1 MYTPIGYVYTCKP
14 PGSERS
20 RRPSDEKGF
29 QMDLQLKGKSVLVT
43 GASKGIG
50 HAAAKAFAAEGCA
63 LHLAARSA
71 GALEALRA
79 ELVDAYRTQVTLH
92 VMDLSQS
99 SNMQLLGRA
108 AGDVDIL
115 VNNAGEIPSG
125 PIESLTEDDWRR
137 GYDLKLFGYINL
149 TRELY
154 ARMKKRGSGV
164 IINDIGNS
172 GENWDAN
179 YIAGSTGNAALM
191 AFTKALGGQSLD
203 FGVRVVGVNPG
214 PVETDRMIKINKR
227 RALDWYGDESRWED
241 LREKYPG
248 GRPATPQEVADLMVF
263 LASPRAAYI
272 TGTVVTIDGGIASR
286 GSIIKE
292 RTVERAQV

>member
-1 MYTPIGYVYTCKP
+1 MNLG
-14 PGSERS
+14 
-20 RRPSDEKGF
+20 
-29 QMDLQLKGKSVLVT
+29 LKGMSVLVT

-50 HAAAKAFAAEGCA
+50 RATAKAFAAEGCN

-71 GALEALRA
+71 DALESLRA
-79 ELVDAYRTQVTLH
+79 DIVRTHGTAVAVHAL
-92 VMDLSQS
+92 DLSVS
-99 SNMQLLGRA
+99 ANMTALAEA

-115 VNNAGEIPSG
+115 INNAGEVPSG

-149 TRELY
+149 TRSVY
-154 ARMKKRGSGV
+154 ARMKTRRSGV

-214 PVETDRMIKINKR
+214 PVETDRMVKINKR
-227 RALDWYGDESRWED
+227 RALDWYGDESRWQE

-248 GRPATPQEVADLMVF
+248 GRPATPEEVADLMVF
-263 LASPRAAYI
+263 LASPRAGYI

-292 RTVERAQV
+292 RTVERA

>member
-1 MYTPIGYVYTCKP
+1 
-14 PGSERS
+14 
-20 RRPSDEKGF
+20 
-29 QMDLQLKGKSVLVT
+29 MDLQLAGKTVLIT

-50 HAAAKAFAAEGCA
+50 LATARAFAGEGCH
-63 LHLAARSA
+63 LHLAARSQD
-71 GALEALRA
+71 ALESAQAQLSA
-79 ELVDAYRTQVTLH
+79 AHGVKVAIH
-92 VMDLSQS
+92 AMDLSVS
-99 SNMQLLGRA
+99 ENLLELARRA
-108 AGDVDIL
+108 PDVDIL
-115 VNNAGEIPSG
+115 INNAGEVPSG
-125 PIESLTEDDWRR
+125 PIESLTEADWRR
-137 GYDLKLFGYINL
+137 GYDLKLFGYIGL

-154 ARMKKRGSGV
+154 ARMKARGRGV

-214 PVETDRMIKINKR
+214 PVETERMVKINKR
-227 RALDWYGDESRWED
+227 RALDLYGDANRHEEM
-241 LREKYPG
+241 LAKFPG
-248 GRPATPQEVADLMVF
+248 GRPASAGEVADLMVF

-272 TGTVVTIDGGIASR
+272 TGTVVTIDGGISAR

-292 RTVERAQV
+292 RSANHA

>member
-1 MYTPIGYVYTCKP
+1 
-14 PGSERS
+14 
-20 RRPSDEKGF
+20 
-29 QMDLQLKGKSVLVT
+29 MDMRLAGQTVLIT

-50 HAAAKAFAAEGCA
+50 RATAKAFAAEGCTV
-63 LHLAARSA
+63 HLAARSR
-71 GALEALRA
+71 EALQELQSEIGPRA
-79 ELVDAYRTQVTLH
+79 HVHVT
-92 VMDLSQS
+92 DLSITANIVS
-99 SNMQLLGRA
+99 LARECK
-108 AGDVDIL
+108 DVDVL

-125 PIESLTEDDWRR
+125 PIEALSEEDWRR
-137 GYDLKLFGYINL
+137 GYDLKLFGYISL

-154 ARMKKRGSGV
+154 ARMKARRSGV

-179 YIAGSTGNAALM
+179 YIAGSTANAALM

-227 RALDWYGDESRWED
+227 RALDLYGDESRWEE
-241 LREKYPG
+241 LRARYPA
-248 GRPATPQEVADLMVF
+248 GRPATPEEVADLIVF

-272 TGTVVTIDGGIASR
+272 TGTIVTIDGGIAAR

-292 RTVERAQV
+292 RAIAPV

>member
-1 MYTPIGYVYTCKP
+1 
-14 PGSERS
+14 
-20 RRPSDEKGF
+20 
-29 QMDLQLKGKSVLVT
+29 MDLRHAGKSVLVT

-50 HAAAKAFAAEGCA
+50 LAAARAFAAEGCN

-71 GALEALRA
+71 DALAAARDEIVREHRVEVEVHA
-79 ELVDAYRTQVTLH
+79 VD
-92 VMDLSQS
+92 
-99 SNMQLLGRA
+99 LGRTA
-108 AGDVDIL
+108 NVVDLGRRCAGADIL

-137 GYDLKLFGYINL
+137 GYDLKLFGYITL

-154 ARMKKRGSGV
+154 AAMKARGSGV

-179 YIAGSTGNAALM
+179 YIAGSTANAALM

-214 PVETDRMIKINKR
+214 PVETERMVKINKR
-227 RALDWYGDESRWED
+227 RALDWYGDESRWTE

-248 GRPATPQEVADLMVF
+248 GRPASAEEVADLIVF
-263 LASPRAAYI
+263 LASPRAGYI
-272 TGTVVTIDGGIASR
+272 TGSIVTIDGGIAAR

-292 RTVERAQV
+292 RSVRT